1 MPRFNRS
8 AAHPAY
14 CLLATAFLL
23 FFLPSAALAAGT
35 EAFTEPYRKIDIG
48 PSEPGLLAHMTV
60 HEGDSVE
67 AGQIVGT
74 LECDVLQVSLAIAK
88 TAMQSQGRIDSALAE
103 RDLHQARFD
112 KLTELLAAG
121 HANREEVDRARTEL
135 AVAEANLRTTQDQ
148 QALDKLEYEKTAAMI
163 ERRKLRSPIDGVVT
177 RIYKDEQELVAS
189 NAPTVLTVVQLNP
202 LRLTF
207 SIPTAQAVALKA
219 GQSLPLVFPETSVK
233 ATGKVELIS
242 PVTEAESGTVRVKVL
257 IDNPAGAYRSG
268 VRCALDQKDDGKQVA
283 VQPTTS
289 PPSTELTPEVGIA
302 Q

>member
-8 AAHPAY
+8 DAFRAS
-14 CLLATAFLL
+14 CLLPTAYLWFLL
-23 FFLPSAALAAGT
+23 PTAALAAGT
-35 EAFTEPYRKIDIG
+35 EGFTEPYRKIDIG
-48 PSEPGLLAHMTV
+48 PSEPGLLAHVTV
-60 HEGDSVE
+60 HEGDSVQTGE
-67 AGQIVGT
+67 IVGT
-74 LECDVLQVSLAIAK
+74 LESEVLQVSLAIAK
-88 TAMQSQGRIDSALAE
+88 TAMQSRGRIDSALAE
-103 RDLHQARFD
+103 RDLHRARLE
-112 KLTELLAAG
+112 KLTQLLAAG
-121 HANREEVDRARTEL
+121 HANQEEVDRARTEL

-163 ERRKLRSPIDGVVT
+163 ERRKLRSPIEGVVT

-202 LRLTF
+202 LRVTF

-219 GQSLPLVFPETSVK
+219 GQSLPLVFPETSIK
-233 ATGKVELIS
+233 ATGKVESIS

-268 VRCALDQKDDGKQVA
+268 VRCALDQPDDGKQVA
-283 VQPTTS
+283 AQRTTQPS
-289 PPSTELTPEVGIA
+289 AELTPEVGVA